1 MRRLT
6 VAAVLVGISLA
17 LVGSPPATAAE
28 SESRQTWGPGTS
40 ATVFG
45 FAAPTLDAVP
55 RIERRLGHSTGMVSV
70 FADFTEPFPTD
81 AAALAADRGV
91 PLLIAWEPWDSDTPT
106 TQQPTYRLRR
116 ISAGRY
122 DGYLREWLTSAQAVV
137 AAGTPVLVRWA
148 PEMNGDWRPWSTHVN
163 GNRPGDYVAAWRHV
177 WRTAHRT
184 GAVDV
189 TWVWNPIVDY
199 QRVPMRSLY
208 PGARYVDVV
217 ALDGYNWGA
226 EGLGWQSFDAIFA
239 ESVAELRR
247 IAPGKP
253 WGIAEIGCAPGPL
266 KHRWVLNALRRAHA
280 EGAAFVAWFEFVKE
294 TDWRMSAS
302 PRTALALSR
311 LLDDT
316 SSWTTGT
323 RR

>member
-6 VAAVLVGISLA
+6 VVAALVGMA
-17 LVGSPPATAAE
+17 VVLVGSPSATAVE
-28 SESRQTWGPGTS
+28 SQSRPTWGPETS

-70 FADFTEPFPTD
+70 FADFTEPFPAD
-81 AAALAADRGV
+81 AAALAVERGV

-106 TQQPTYRLRR
+106 TQQPPYRLRR
-116 ISAGRY
+116 ISTGRY
-122 DGYLREWLTSAQAVV
+122 DDYLREWLISAQAV
-137 AAGTPVLVRWA
+137 AASGTPVLVRWA
-148 PEMNGDWRPWSTHVN
+148 PEMNGDWRPWATYLN

-177 WRTAHRT
+177 WRVGQRM

-189 TWVWNPIVDY
+189 SWVWNPIVDY
-199 QRVPMRSLY
+199 QRVSMRSLY

-226 EGLGWQSFDAIFA
+226 AGFGWQSFDEVFA
-239 ESVAELRR
+239 ESITEIRR

-253 WGIAEIGCAPGPL
+253 WGIAEIGCAPGAL

-280 EGAAFVAWFEFVKE
+280 EGAAFIAWFEFVKE
-294 TDWRMSAS
+294 TDWRLTSS
-302 PRTALALSR
+302 PRTAAAVSR

-316 SSWTTGT
+316 TSWQTGSI
-323 RR
+323 R